1 MNNFVQL
8 IGRAGNDPEIKTLEN
23 DRKMARFS
31 MATTTYYTNQKGE
44 RTEDTQ
50 WHQLVAW
57 GKTAELVEKLVKK
70 GKEMAVSGKLNN
82 NSWEDSDGNKRY
94 SVEVLLTEIMVF

>member
-23 DRKMARFS
+23 DRKMARFR
-31 MATTTYYTNQKGE
+31 MATSTYYINQKGE
-44 RTEDTQ
+44 RAEDTQ

-82 NSWEDSDGNKRY
+82 NSWEDAEGNKRY
-94 SVEVLLTEIMVF
+94 SVDVVVNEIMVF

>member
-23 DRKMARFS
+23 DRKMARFR
-31 MATTTYYTNQKGE
+31 MATSTYYTNQKGE
-44 RTEDTQ
+44 RAEDTQ

-82 NSWEDSDGNKRY
+82 NSWEDAEGNKRY
-94 SVEVLLTEIMVF
+94 SVDVVVNEIMVF